1 MENYSARSWKEV
13 QYSIA
18 LMSTYLLLITVILN
32 EMPILPTL
40 ITWEFWTYKV
50 EFRLIDKHILLSA
63 QSLSVALE
71 SNLNCLF
78 HFSPTFIN
86 AWSILSL

>member
-1 MENYSARSWKEV
+1 MN
-13 QYSIA
+13 
-18 LMSTYLLLITVILN
+18 TYLLLITVILN
-32 EMPILPTL
+32 EMSILPTL

-50 EFRLIDKHILLSA
+50 EFRLTDKHILLSA
-63 QSLSVALE
+63 QSLSVATSME